1 MKTKLDWKEFSEKYQ
16 SFKTRYHSLDV
27 FTQVL
32 FLIAIAIYLFGFI
45 AQTTMFSVYY
55 GGTLSSFALMFLKYL
70 AFARVLFSLERRK
83 DLVLA
88 GSLGVI
94 TFILYQFKPEGLLV
108 FLGVMAFGCIG
119 MEYKRILRV
128 SALVIGMT
136 VAVSVVAALTST
148 IENLVYLKDQH
159 MIRDSFG
166 ICYPTDFASYLFFA
180 FLFFWIAWKKIP
192 CWVSILI
199 GIPFM
204 IIVYK
209 YALSDTCTICG
220 LAFLLVLAILPI
232 LQKYLVTEGKVPW
245 LKKCIDL
252 VLLLAY
258 PLFAALMFFL
268 IFLYGTEVRSGHQGI
283 ACRINALITHRL
295 SLAYDAFCK
304 YGITLWGSA
313 LRQQGNGSTTFKIM
327 GYDFVDS
334 SYPLILLQKGAVLFV
349 LITAVW
355 VFLTYRAI
363 RAKDYRLA
371 FGMALITLHSF
382 IEHHFPEAHY
392 NILLFLSC
400 AMIADSKTQDVV
412 NKDAKTADE
421 KLTGLAK
428 KIGICAVALICLL
441 VITAPWLLARL
452 RTVCGM
458 MRLQESALE
467 SFLVILAVF
476 VILGVISLLSIGV
489 GKLWDAIQNKTER
502 KKATSFLASGA
513 SLFVIGLVFLLV
525 QTSKACDEA
534 QKLWTS
540 DEAILKVMDESA
552 DGKIYST
559 EFPVFYNKHLKNL
572 KYGIVTGDDLAR
584 KQNVTLIVPKGT
596 EYYVLF
602 TKGFIYT
609 AISNT
614 TAVYSNDPKVVDC
627 LRTNGY
633 VPKDYCD
640 ELRYVELPTNTAK
653 LVNLREGNYNVHYR
667 MTITEGD
674 ETPADA
680 VELTIMGNKGY
691 TILAKEL
698 IPASAIKEDGLFEYD
713 IKLNLESDMPGIMFY
728 ILPKDGCK
736 VNVEEVSYQGIAKE

>member
-1 MKTKLDWKEFSEKYQ
+1 MKTKLKLKELTEKYH
-16 SFKTRYHSLDV
+16 SFKTKYHSLDV
-27 FTQVL
+27 FTQIL
-32 FLIAIAIYLFGFI
+32 FLVAIGIYLFGFI

-55 GGTLSSFALMFLKYL
+55 GETVSSFALSFLKCL
-70 AFARVLFSLERRK
+70 ALARVLFSLERRK
-83 DLVLA
+83 DLLFA
-88 GSLGVI
+88 GGLGVI
-94 TFILYQFKPEGLLV
+94 TFILYQFKPDRLLV

-119 MEYKRILRV
+119 MEYKKILRV
-128 SALVIGMT
+128 SFLVIGMT
-136 VAVSVVAALTST
+136 VAVSVVAALTGT
-148 IENLVYLKDQH
+148 IENLVYLKDH
-159 MIRDSFG
+159 HLIRDSFG

-199 GIPFM
+199 SIPFM
-204 IIVYK
+204 IIAHW

-220 LAFLLVLAILPI
+220 LAFLLVLVVLPI
-232 LQKYLVTEGKVPW
+232 IHKYLVMEGKLPV
-245 LKKCIDL
+245 LKKCMDL
-252 VLLLAY
+252 ILLLAY

-268 IFLYGTEVRSGHQGI
+268 IFLYGKEARSGQHGI
-283 ACRINALITHRL
+283 AFRINALITKRL
-295 SLAYDAFCK
+295 ALAYDAFCN
-304 YGITLWGSA
+304 YGITLWGSV
-313 LRQQGNGSTTFKIM
+313 LKQQGNGSTTFEIM

-334 SYPLILLQKGAVLFV
+334 SYPLMLLQKGVVLFV

-355 VFLTYRAI
+355 IFLTYRAI

-392 NILLFLSC
+392 NILLFLPC
-400 AMIADSKTQDVV
+400 AMIVGESKDTETAESKTED
-412 NKDAKTADE
+412 T
-421 KLTGLAK
+421 KLSSLGK

-441 VITAPWLLARL
+441 VITAPWLLANL
-452 RTVCGM
+452 RSVCGM
-458 MRLQESALE
+458 MRLKESAFE
-467 SFLVILAVF
+467 SLFVILAVF
-476 VILGVISLLSIGV
+476 VIFGIIVLLSMGI
-489 GKLWDAIQNKTER
+489 GKLWDAHQAKTEW
-502 KKATSFLASGA
+502 KKAAPFLASGVL
-513 SLFVIGLVFLLV
+513 LFVIGLIFLFV
-525 QTSKACDEA
+525 KTSEACDEA
-534 QKLWTS
+534 QKLWSS
-540 DEAILKVMDESA
+540 DEAILKAMDESV

-559 EFPVFYNKHLKNL
+559 EFPVFYNKRLKNL

-602 TKGFIYT
+602 NKGFIYT

-627 LRTNGY
+627 LRANGY

-640 ELRYVELPTNTAK
+640 ELRYIELPTNTAK
-653 LVNLREGNYNVHYR
+653 LVNLRKGNYNVHYR
-667 MTITEGD
+667 MTVTEGE
-674 ETPADA
+674 ETPTDA

-691 TILAKEL
+691 TILTKEM
-698 IPASAIKEDGLFEYD
+698 IPASKIPEGGLFEYD
-713 IKLNLESDMPGIMFY
+713 IQLNLETDMPGIMFY